1 MARALQPH
9 GDLWVWDACSPGGQ
23 QREGGMVGLVVVGLG
38 DVGSSILAGIEAART
53 HLVHPWGSLVE
64 AGGAGR
70 RVEHSGSQPL
80 RAIAPFAN
88 LSDLALGAFELK
100 DDDAYR
106 AALRAAHLS
115 RSLVDE
121 L

>member
-23 QREGGMVGLVVVGLG
+23 QREGRMVGLVVVGLG
-38 DVGSSILAGIEAART
+38 DVGSSLLAGVEAART

-64 AGGAGR
+64 AGGSGR
-70 RVEHSGSQPL
+70 TEQSVVEPL
-80 RAIAPFAN
+80 RGRGSIAG
-88 LSDLALGAFELK
+88 LGDLVLGAFELR

-106 AALRAAHLS
+106 AALRANLLS
-115 RSLVDE
+115 RSLVD
-121 L
+121 